1 MNIKIVH
8 MPMYQ
13 EYIPIAEFE
22 NDMCMVKML
31 NMIVGMLGRSQLT
44 PQQVRRYL
52 NEVNNKRKDLLQKYI
67 QLSTE
72 AKVIKVYDDINKN
85 YNPKLN

>member
-1 MNIKIVH
+1 M
-8 MPMYQ
+8 
-13 EYIPIAEFE
+13 A
-22 NDMCMVKML
+22 KML